1 MDKGKI
7 NQSKQNKSGINDND
21 DVDDLKQF
29 IDKNNKQKKVLEK
42 ILKKINHFPKS
53 SKTYSSN

>member
-1 MDKGKI
+1 MEEKI
-7 NQSKQNKSGINDND
+7 NQNKQKKLGIKD
-21 DVDDLKQF
+21 DVDDLKRF

-53 SKTYSSN
+53 DK